1 MLSCDLRL
9 ERYGLLGNELVTKQK
24 NVSSYETT
32 TQSRYKSITAGA
44 LATMFEWYDYAV
56 YGYFA
61 IIIGKNY
68 FPHTDKIIEIMSAFA
83 VFATGFIMR
92 PLGAILFG
100 YIGDRL
106 GRRQA
111 LSLSVVSMAIST
123 CLLGVIPTYHQI
135 GILAPIFLV
144 VIRLAQGLAVG
155 GNYGG
160 SFVFAIEH
168 AQDNKKSFAGSLV
181 MVGVIVG
188 FLMGS
193 AVAVIFSNIL
203 SENDLQTWGWRI
215 PFLLGLV
222 ALFAGVYIKKHTE
235 ETEYFQSMKNTIS
248 EKTSLPIITIFKE
261 HKQKIF
267 QAIGFILFD
276 VVGIYVL
283 FSFMTTYLTTYAKIP
298 AQTALQMNTANLLFM
313 IICIPI
319 FGIAADRFGYKK
331 IMYFVAFSF
340 LILSYPAFVIFSQ
353 GDVVQCWLMQL
364 LFAIVMAGAYGVLPV
379 AIVELFPV
387 DVRYSASSFVCNISA
402 AIFGGTAPWFCTWL
416 IYKTELLTAP
426 AFYLMLISIFGLIAI
441 QSMQFVSKK

>member
-1 MLSCDLRL
+1 MSL
-9 ERYGLLGNELVTKQK
+9 EKGLLVAKKKSTNGPDEI
-24 NVSSYETT
+24 T
-32 TQSRYKSITAGA
+32 TQSSYRNIAAGA

-61 IIIGKNY
+61 VIIGKNF
-68 FPHTDKIIEIMSAFA
+68 FPHADKTMEIMSAFA

-106 GRRQA
+106 GRRKA
-111 LSLSVVSMAIST
+111 LSLSVVMMAIST

-144 VIRLAQGLAVG
+144 IIRLVQGLAVG

-168 AQDNKKSFAGSLV
+168 AHADKRGFAGSLV
-181 MVGVIVG
+181 TVGVIVG

-193 AVAVIFSNIL
+193 AMAVLFSNIL
-203 SENDLQTWGWRI
+203 SENELQSWGWRI

-222 ALFAGVYIKKHTE
+222 ALFAGVYIQKNTE
-235 ETEYFQSMKNTIS
+235 ETPYFQNMKNTIS
-248 EKTSLPIITIFKE
+248 EKTRLPIMAIFKD
-261 HKQKIF
+261 HKQKIT
-267 QAIGFILFD
+267 QAMGFILFD
-276 VVGIYVL
+276 VVGIYIL
-283 FSFMTTYLTTYAKIP
+283 FSFMTTYLTTYAKMP
-298 AQTALQMNTANLLFM
+298 TQTALQMNTVNLLFM
-313 IICIPI
+313 VICIPM
-319 FGIAADRFGYKK
+319 FGIAADKFGYKK
-331 IMYFVAFSF
+331 IMYFAATSF
-340 LILSYPAFVIFSQ
+340 LIVSYPAFVIFSQ
-353 GDVVQCWLMQL
+353 GDVLQCWLMQMF
-364 LFAIVMAGAYGVLPV
+364 FAIVMAAVYGVLPV

-387 DVRYSASSFVCNISA
+387 DVRYSASSFVCNVSA
-402 AIFGGTAPWFCTWL
+402 AIFGGTAPWFSTWL

-426 AFYLMLISIFGLIAI
+426 AFYLMLISIFGFIAI